1 MDFLIIVMNACI
13 NININRLLDE
23 IQERVKP
30 LYFYTPNIR
39 DYEKGDLICVKDN
52 GFILRSVARVLT
64 IYFRYFK
71 IL

>member
-1 MDFLIIVMNACI
+1 MNACI
-13 NININRLLDE
+13 KININRLFDD

-39 DYEKGDLICVKDN
+39 DYEKGDLLCVKVD
-52 GFILRSVARVLT
+52 GFTLRSVVRVLT
-64 IYFRYFK
+64 IYFRYFQ